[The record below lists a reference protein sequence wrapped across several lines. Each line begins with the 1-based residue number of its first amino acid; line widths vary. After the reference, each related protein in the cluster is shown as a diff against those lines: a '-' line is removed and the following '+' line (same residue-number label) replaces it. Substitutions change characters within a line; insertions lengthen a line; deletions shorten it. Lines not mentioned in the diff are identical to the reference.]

1 MKSKAILFSL
11 MSFASCL
18 VGISAQLHA
27 SPSVERVYT
36 SAVDKSMAAELARQ
50 AYGGKVLSVDEIKE
64 DGQTIFRV
72 KLLLDGGRI
81 KIVTVDG
88 NSGKVA

>member
-1 MKSKAILFSL
+1 MKSKAVLFSFL
-11 MSFASCL
+11 SLFSCL
-18 VGISAQLHA
+18 AGISAPLYATPSTAQLY
-27 SPSVERVYT
+27 V

-64 DGQTIFRV
+64 DGQTIYRV

>member
-1 MKSKAILFSL
+1 MKSKAVLFSL
-11 MSFASCL
+11 LSLFSYLA
-18 VGISAQLHA
+18 GIGAPIQAAPSAGHI
-27 SPSVERVYT
+27 YI

-64 DGQTIFRV
+64 GGQTIYRV
-72 KLLLDGGRI
+72 KLLLEGGRI

-88 NSGKVA
+88 NNGKVA

>member
-1 MKSKAILFSL
+1 MKSKAVLFSL
-11 MSFASCL
+11 LSLFSCFAWVS
-18 VGISAQLHA
+18 GPLHA
-27 SPSVERVYT
+27 APPSERLYI
-36 SAVDKSMAAELARQ
+36 SAVDKSTAAELARQ

-64 DGQTIFRV
+64 DGQTIYRV

>member
-1 MKSKAILFSL
+1 M
-11 MSFASCL
+11 SCL
-18 VGISAQLHA
+18 AGISVPLHA
-27 SPSVERVYT
+27 NPPIQGLYI

-64 DGQTIFRV
+64 DGQTVYRV
-72 KLLLDGGRI
+72 KLLLEGGRI